1 MLCFYPL
8 GVYNP
13 ASSGLSSPGPALR
26 TSGSVAA
33 PAARDRDFDMSSAWC
48 NSLGR
53 YWNGKP
59 LVWGTHILGN
69 LHLEPLCVFIFPDK
83 WLTCDPVAK
92 KKYRSCRTCIR
103 RVQNGWP
110 GDHYCPPE
118 RRFTTYPC
126 RVAQQNAA
134 TLVCRKRRVWMPK
147 MDENGPKLHIF
158 PWLD

>member
-1 MLCFYPL
+1 MERSTMLFM
-8 GVYNP
+8 GKSTISMVI
-13 ASSGLSSPGPALR
+13 
-26 TSGSVAA
+26 
-33 PAARDRDFDMSSAWC
+33 F
-48 NSLGR
+48 R
-53 YWNGKP
+53 YLKLP
-59 LVWGTHILGN
+59 EGTHILGN
-69 LHLEPLCVFIFPDK
+69 LHLEPLCVFIFRDK

-103 RVQNGWP
+103 SGHRVQNGWP

-118 RRFTTYPC
+118 RRFTTYPF

-158 PWLD
+158 SMTGLGLTSPTFWVYFSWVDWWKDISS